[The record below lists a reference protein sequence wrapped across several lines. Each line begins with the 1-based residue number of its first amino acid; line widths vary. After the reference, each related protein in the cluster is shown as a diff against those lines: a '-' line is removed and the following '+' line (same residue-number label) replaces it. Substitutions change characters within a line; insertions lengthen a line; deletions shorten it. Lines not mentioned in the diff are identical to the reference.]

1 MNDGTQTAL
10 ERAFELARSG
20 QCKGMDDIRSTLAAE
35 GYGQAQI
42 TGYSL
47 SKQLR
52 ALMKAAN
59 PPEDSGPAAAPE
71 TSIDVKTDATG

>member
-1 MNDGTQTAL
+1 MNNGTQTAL

-20 QCKGMDDIRSTLAAE
+20 RCKGMDDIRSALAAE
-35 GYGQAQI
+35 GYAQAQI

-52 ALMKAAN
+52 ALMKAAS
-59 PPEDSGPAAAPE
+59 PPEAHSAPASSGALQDGA
-71 TSIDVKTDATG
+71 D